1 MLTDP
6 VVATVLGVVVLGEA
20 LAPVAAVGVMMV
32 LGGLVLQGLVLA
44 REEPDLEEP
53 APSCRRVAP

>member
-6 VVATVLGVVVLGEA
+6 VVATILGVVVLGEA
-20 LAPVAAVGVMMV
+20 FAPVTAAGVAMI

-53 APSCRRVAP
+53 APVL